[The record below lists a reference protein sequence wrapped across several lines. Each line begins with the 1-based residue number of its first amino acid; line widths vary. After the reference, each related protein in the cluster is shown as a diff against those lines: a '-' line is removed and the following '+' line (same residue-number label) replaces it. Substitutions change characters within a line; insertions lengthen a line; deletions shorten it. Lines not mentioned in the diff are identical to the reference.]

1 MPVKMIKLRLLACAA
16 LALVLAL
23 SGCGERDEP
32 GDSAPVGEPLYAETV
47 SPNQNYVEDEKDVVR
62 YTVQIYQDAD
72 GTISVRADSNSAF
85 FEQLSYDVPY
95 HRTIT
100 EENIRVE
107 WLTLAGGTE
116 PTESD
121 QIALAR
127 VTISDGGEVI
137 SRRNINFFSKGIQT
151 IIDTLPQK

>member
-1 MPVKMIKLRLLACAA
+1 MKMIKLCLLAAAA
-16 LALVLAL
+16 LALVLSA
-23 SGCGERDEP
+23 CGKRDTP
-32 GDSAPVGEPLYAETV
+32 GDAAPVGESLHTETV
-47 SPNQNYVEDEKDVVR
+47 SPNQDYVEDEKDVVR
-62 YTVQIYQDAD
+62 CTVQIYQDAD
-72 GTISVRADSNSAF
+72 WTISVRADSNSAF
-85 FEQLSYDVPY
+85 FEQLIYDVPY

-137 SRRNINFFSKGIQT
+137 SQRNINFFGKGIQT

>member
-1 MPVKMIKLRLLACAA
+1 MKMIKLRLLACAA

-23 SGCGERDEP
+23 SGCGERNEP
-32 GDSAPVGEPLYAETV
+32 GDSAPAGEPLYAETV
-47 SPNQNYVEDEKDVVR
+47 SPNNKYLHDDMEVFR
-62 YTVQIYQDAD
+62 YTLLIYQDGD
-72 GTISVRADSNSAF
+72 GTISARADSNSAF

-95 HRTIT
+95 HRMIT

>member
-1 MPVKMIKLRLLACAA
+1 MSPAIPRPRV
-16 LALVLAL
+16 
-23 SGCGERDEP
+23 S
-32 GDSAPVGEPLYAETV
+32 PLYAETV

-137 SRRNINFFSKGIQT
+137 SRRNHQLLQQGDPDDHRYAPAEVKKRGLCHAAKPSFSMK
-151 IIDTLPQK
+151 

>member
-32 GDSAPVGEPLYAETV
+32 GDSAPAGEPLYAETV

-85 FEQLSYDVPY
+85 FEQLSYDVP
-95 HRTIT
+95 IT
-100 EENIRVE
+100 GR
-107 WLTLAGGTE
+107 
-116 PTESD
+116 
-121 QIALAR
+121 
-127 VTISDGGEVI
+127 
-137 SRRNINFFSKGIQT
+137 SRRRTSAWSG
-151 IIDTLPQK
+151 

>member
-1 MPVKMIKLRLLACAA
+1 MKMINLRLLACAA

-32 GDSAPVGEPLYAETV
+32 GDSAPAGEPLYAETV
-47 SPNQNYVEDEKDVVR
+47 SPNQNYVEDEKDVV
-62 YTVQIYQDAD
+62 
-72 GTISVRADSNSAF
+72 SNSAF

>member
-1 MPVKMIKLRLLACAA
+1 MKMIKLCLLACSA
-16 LALVLAL
+16 LALIFVL

-32 GDSAPVGEPLYAETV
+32 VDTAPTGEPLYAETV
-47 SPNQNYVEDEKDVVR
+47 SPNQDYVEDEKDVVH
-62 YTVQIYQDAD
+62 YTVQIYQAAD

-95 HRTIT
+95 NRTIT
-100 EENIRVE
+100 KENIRVE

-127 VTISDGGEVI
+127 VTISDGDKVI
-137 SRRNINFFSKGIQT
+137 SQRNINFFSKGIQT

>member
-1 MPVKMIKLRLLACAA
+1 MF
-16 LALVLAL
+16 
-23 SGCGERDEP
+23 S
-32 GDSAPVGEPLYAETV
+32 
-47 SPNQNYVEDEKDVVR
+47 
-62 YTVQIYQDAD
+62 
-72 GTISVRADSNSAF
+72 DSNSAF

>member
-1 MPVKMIKLRLLACAA
+1 MKMINLRLLACAA

-32 GDSAPVGEPLYAETV
+32 GDSAPAGEPLYAETV

-72 GTISVRADSNSAF
+72 GTIS
-85 FEQLSYDVPY
+85 
-95 HRTIT
+95 
-100 EENIRVE
+100 
-107 WLTLAGGTE
+107 E